1 MRFCKPRSVRTHD
14 SYSTENA
21 KNGLARG
28 ANPGLLVTQPLT
40 EISGKSNN

>member
-14 SYSTENA
+14 SHNTENT
-21 KNGLARG
+21 KNGLGRG

-40 EISGKSNN
+40 KISGKSNS